1 MCEQQGWTSSLSI
14 KLQKELKVKHKIKR
28 RKKCLKQN
36 LVFVVDKKE
45 RPLMPCTP
53 RVARLLLKQ
62 CKARIFKHA
71 YTGFFAIK
79 LSYVPKKH
87 YFQKN
92 RIGVDIGSKHI
103 GVSVVRID
111 KNQGKVSI
119 SCTHLY
125 EVKLRGDEITKN
137 LDQRKMYR
145 RNRRNRKTRYRAPRF
160 LNRRNSRRE
169 GLRSPTMRHKFDVH
183 CKIID
188 TLTSLLPKTKL
199 ILEVG
204 NFDPHLMKNEG
215 KAFNRH
221 WGYQRGVNYGFANR
235 KAYVLWRD
243 NYTCQQCK
251 KSNVPLE
258 VHHIVYRS
266 QDGSDDE
273 SNLITLCDDCH
284 NKLHQGKMKLK
295 KSISQGK
302 KKALKDA
309 TQMNYLKCLLME
321 RYNKAKITW
330 GFITKENR
338 QILKLRKE
346 HYFDALVIA
355 SSGKKVKS
363 GTNQVTKIVKVAKG
377 DYQLSKGNCSE
388 KMLPKGKV
396 NGFRRF
402 DKVKYFGNEYFIK
415 GRRTSGTGELM
426 DVEGNKIDFPYMHKG
441 FKTPS
446 MKNIIRLSSR
456 RSLIVQNVSL

>member
-1 MCEQQGWTSSLSI
+1 M
-14 KLQKELKVKHKIKR
+14 KQKQKIKR
-28 RKKCLKQN
+28 RKNEKVKQIR
-36 LVFVVDKKE
+36 VFVVDKKE
-45 RPLMPCTP
+45 RPLMSCTP
-53 RVARLLLKQ
+53 RIARLLLNQ
-62 CKARIFKHA
+62 GKARIYKHA

-79 LSYVPKKH
+79 LNYVPSKR
-87 YFQKN
+87 YLQKN
-92 RIGVDIGSKHI
+92 RIGVDTGSKFI

-111 KNQGKVSI
+111 KNQGKVSR

-125 EVKLRGDEITKN
+125 EVKMRGDEITKN
-137 LDQRKMYR
+137 LDQRRMYR
-145 RNRRNRKTRYRAPRF
+145 RDRRNRKTRYRKPRF
-160 LNRRNSRRE
+160 LNRKNSRRE
-169 GLRSPTMRHKFDVH
+169 GLRSPSIKHKFDTH
-183 CKIID
+183 CKVID

-251 KSNVPLE
+251 KKNGILN

-266 QDGSDDE
+266 QGGSDDE
-273 SNLITLCDDCH
+273 SNLITLCEGCH
-284 NKLHQGKMKLK
+284 HKLHQGKIKLK

-321 RYNKAKITW
+321 HYPKAKITW

-338 QILKLRKE
+338 QHLKLDKE
-346 HYFDALVIA
+346 HFNDALVIA
-355 SSGKKVKS
+355 SKGKKVKME
-363 GTNQVTKIVKVAKG
+363 TNKVTKIVKVAKG
-377 DYQLSKGNCSE
+377 DYQLSKGIRSE

-402 DKVKYFGNEYFIK
+402 DKVKYFGKEYFIK
-415 GRRTSGTGELM
+415 GRRTSGTGDLM
-426 DVEGNKIDFPYMHKG
+426 DIEGNKIDFSYKPKG

-446 MKNIIRLSSR
+446 MKNMVRLSSR
-456 RSLIVQNVSL
+456 RSLMIQNVSL

>member
-1 MCEQQGWTSSLSI
+1 M
-14 KLQKELKVKHKIKR
+14 KHKIKR
-28 RKKCLKQN
+28 RKNEKVKQIR
-36 LVFVVDKKE
+36 VFVVDKKE
-45 RPLMPCTP
+45 RPLMPCTA
-53 RVARLLLKQ
+53 RIARLLLKQ
-62 CKARIFKHA
+62 GKARIFKHA
-71 YTGFFAIK
+71 YTGFFTIK
-79 LSYVPKKH
+79 LNYVPKKR
-87 YFQKN
+87 YLQKN
-92 RIGVDIGSKHI
+92 RIGVDTGSKHI
-103 GVSVVRID
+103 GVSVVRVD
-111 KNQGKVSI
+111 KNQRKVSR

-137 LDQRKMYR
+137 LDQRRMYR
-145 RNRRNRKTRYRAPRF
+145 RNRRNRKTRYRKQRV
-160 LNRRNSRRE
+160 LNRRNSKKS
-169 GLRSPTMRHKFDVH
+169 LRSPTMIHKFKTH

-188 TLTSLLPKTKL
+188 TLVSLLPKTKL

-251 KSNVPLE
+251 KSNVHLE

-266 QDGSDDE
+266 NGGSDDE
-273 SNLITLCDDCH
+273 SNLITLCEDCH
-284 NKLHQGKMKLK
+284 HKLHQGKMKLK

-309 TQMNYLKCLLME
+309 TQMNHLKCLLME
-321 RYNKAKITW
+321 HYPKARITW

-338 QILKLRKE
+338 QRLSLQKE
-346 HYFDALVIA
+346 HYNDALVIA
-355 SSGKKVKS
+355 SKGKKVKS

-377 DYQLSKGNCSE
+377 DYQLSKGSCSE

-396 NGFRRF
+396 NGFKRF

-426 DVEGNKIDFPYMHKG
+426 DVEGNKIDFSYMPKG
-441 FKTPS
+441 FRTPS
-446 MKNIIRLSSR
+446 MKNMIRLSSR

>member
-1 MCEQQGWTSSLSI
+1 M
-14 KLQKELKVKHKIKR
+14 KHKIKR

-36 LVFVVDKKE
+36 LVFVVDKKN
-45 RPLMPCTP
+45 RPLMPCTS
-53 RVARLLLKQ
+53 RIARLLLKQ
-62 CKARIFKHA
+62 GKARIFKHA

-79 LSYVPKKH
+79 LNYVPKKR
-87 YFQKN
+87 YLQKN
-92 RIGVDIGSKHI
+92 RIGVDTGSKHI

-111 KNQGKVSI
+111 KNQGKVSRR
-119 SCTHLY
+119 CTNLY
-125 EVKLRGDEITKN
+125 EVKMRGDEITKN
-137 LDQRKMYR
+137 LDQRRMYR
-145 RNRRNRKTRYRAPRF
+145 KNRRGRKTRYRKPRW
-160 LNRRNSRRE
+160 LNRSNSRRK
-169 GLRSPTMRHKFDVH
+169 GLSPTMRHKFDTH

-188 TLTSLLPKTKL
+188 TLVSLLPKTKL

-215 KAFNRH
+215 KVFNRH
-221 WGYQRGVNYGFANR
+221 WGYQQGVNYGFANR

-251 KSNVPLE
+251 KKNGILN

-266 QDGSDDE
+266 NGGSDDE
-273 SNLITLCDDCH
+273 SNLITLCEDCH
-284 NKLHQGKMKLK
+284 HKLHQGKIKLK
-295 KSISQGK
+295 KFISQGK
-302 KKALKDA
+302 KKEFKDA
-309 TQMNYLKCLLME
+309 TQMNYIKCLLIE
-321 RYNKAKITW
+321 HYPKARITW

-338 QILKLRKE
+338 QRLKLSKE
-346 HYFDALVIA
+346 HYNDSLVIA
-355 SSGKKVKS
+355 SKGKKVKME
-363 GTNQVTKIVKVAKG
+363 TNQITKIVKVASG
-377 DYQLSKGNCSE
+377 DYQLSKGSCSE

-402 DKVKYFGNEYFIK
+402 DKVRYFGNEYFIK

-426 DVEGNKIDFPYMHKG
+426 DVEGNKIDFSYMPSG

-446 MKNIIRLSSR
+446 MKNMIRLSSR

>member
-1 MCEQQGWTSSLSI
+1 M
-14 KLQKELKVKHKIKR
+14 
-28 RKKCLKQN
+28 KKCLKQN

-45 RPLMPCTP
+45 RPLMPCSP
-53 RVARLLLKQ
+53 RIAKLLLKQ
-62 CKARIFKHA
+62 GKARIFKHS

-79 LSYVPKKH
+79 LNYVPPKR
-87 YFQKN
+87 YLQKN
-92 RIGVDIGSKHI
+92 RIGVDTGSKFI
-103 GVSVVRID
+103 GASVVRID
-111 KNQGKVSI
+111 KNQGKVSR

-125 EVKLRGDEITKN
+125 EVKMRGDEITKN
-137 LDQRKMYR
+137 LEQRRMYR
-145 RNRRNRKTRYRAPRF
+145 RNRRNRKTRYRKPRF
-160 LNRRNSRRE
+160 LNRKNSRRE
-169 GLRSPTMRHKFDVH
+169 GLRSPTMNHKFETH
-183 CKIID
+183 CKVID
-188 TLTSLLPKTKL
+188 SLSSLLPKTNL

-221 WGYQRGVNYGFANR
+221 WGYQKGVNYGFANR

-251 KSNVPLE
+251 KKNGILN

-266 QDGSDDE
+266 QGGSDDE
-273 SNLITLCDDCH
+273 SNLITLCADCH
-284 NKLHQGKMKLK
+284 HKLHQGKIKLK

-321 RYNKAKITW
+321 HYPKAKITW

-338 QILKLRKE
+338 QYLKLSKE

-355 SSGKKVKS
+355 SNGRKVKVE
-363 GTNQVTKIVKVAKG
+363 TNQITKIARVAKG
-377 DYQLSKGNCSE
+377 DYQLSKGSCSE
-388 KMLPKGKV
+388 QRLPKGKV

-402 DKVKYFGNEYFIK
+402 DKVRYFGGVYFIK
-415 GRRTSGTGELM
+415 GRMSNGFCLLQ
-426 DVEGNKIDFPYMHKG
+426 DIEGNKADFSKIDTG
-441 FKTPS
+441 FKTPKMS
-446 MKNIIRLSSR
+446 NLIKLSIR
-456 RSLIVQNVSL
+456 RSSMCQTKII

>member
-1 MCEQQGWTSSLSI
+1 
-14 KLQKELKVKHKIKR
+14 VKHKIKR

-53 RVARLLLKQ
+53 RIARLLLKQ
-62 CKARIFKHA
+62 CKARIYKHA

-79 LSYVPKKH
+79 LNYIPSKCYL
-87 YFQKN
+87 QKN
-92 RIGVDIGSKHI
+92 RIGVDTGSKYI

-111 KNQGKVSI
+111 KNQEKVSR

-137 LDQRKMYR
+137 IEQRRMYR
-145 RNRRNRKTRYRAPRF
+145 RNRRNRKTRYRKPRF
-160 LNRRNSRRE
+160 LNRKNSRRE
-169 GLRSPTMRHKFDVH
+169 GLKNPTMIHKFETH
-183 CKIID
+183 CKVIN
-188 TLTSLLPKTKL
+188 TLQSLLPKTKL
-199 ILEVG
+199 IFEVG
-204 NFDPHLMKNEG
+204 NFDPHLMKNER

-235 KAYVLWRD
+235 KAYVLCRD

-251 KSNVPLE
+251 KKNVALH

-266 QDGSDDE
+266 NGGSDDE
-273 SNLITLCDDCH
+273 SNLITLCEDCH
-284 NKLHQGKMKLK
+284 HKLHQGKIKLK

-309 TQMNYLKCLLME
+309 TQMNYLKGLLIE
-321 RYNKAKITW
+321 HYPKARITW
-330 GFITKENR
+330 GYITKENR
-338 QILKLRKE
+338 QYLKLSKE

-355 SSGKKVKS
+355 SKGKKVKVE
-363 GTNQVTKIVKVAKG
+363 TNQVTKIVKVAKG
-377 DYQLSKGNCSE
+377 DYQLSKGSCSE

-426 DVEGNKIDFPYMHKG
+426 DVEGNKIDFSYMPKG
-441 FKTPS
+441 FRTPS
-446 MKNIIRLSSR
+446 MKNMIRFSSR
-456 RSLIVQNVSL
+456 RSLIVQFCIQIH